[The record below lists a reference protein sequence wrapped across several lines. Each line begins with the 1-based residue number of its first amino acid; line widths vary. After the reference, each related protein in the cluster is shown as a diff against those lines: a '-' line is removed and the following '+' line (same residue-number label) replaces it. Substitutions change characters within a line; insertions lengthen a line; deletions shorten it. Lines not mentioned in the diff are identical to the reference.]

1 MFQHNL
7 RNARE
12 GRDLSQKEM
21 AKRLSIPVT
30 TYRNYENTLREPSYD
45 VLAKICEVLNTSA
58 DELLGVSIN
67 NAKYINLFS
76 KIKSLDS
83 EKLTTLKTFVDF
95 LISVK

>member
-45 VLAKICEVLNTSA
+45 VLAKICEVLNISA
-58 DELLGVSIN
+58 DELLDVNSD
-67 NAKYINLFS
+67 NANYINLFS
-76 KIKSLDS
+76 KIKSLDMQ
-83 EKLTTLKTFVDF
+83 KLTTLKTFVDF